1 MKILII
7 EDQILVARFI
17 QYQLQLTY
25 PDYCIEIAI
34 SVDEA
39 DKYMAAM
46 RPNLVLCDIQLG
58 DRIDG
63 IDLMKKYRQD
73 FIFSLI
79 FITSFQSK
87 EVIDRAAAVYPENYI
102 IKPMDES
109 RLYAGT
115 HLLIQRI
122 SQQRQ
127 GNRLKSAYLDRLSIA
142 EKKIIQLIAQNYTTK
157 EIAGTLFLSPHTV
170 KNTRHRICR
179 KLELDEEN
187 NALLAWAIKN
197 KDLLDL

>member
-1 MKILII
+1 MNILII
-7 EDQILVARFI
+7 EDQILLARFI
-17 QYQLQLTY
+17 QSQFQLTY
-25 PDYCIEIAI
+25 PDYCIEIAV

-39 DKYMAAM
+39 DRYMSAM
-46 RPNLVLCDIQLG
+46 QPNLVLCDIQLG

-63 IDLMKKYRQD
+63 IDLMKKYKQD

-87 EVIDRAAAVYPENYI
+87 EVIDRAAGVYPEHYI
-102 IKPMDES
+102 IKPIDES

-122 SQQRQ
+122 SQQMQVHRV
-127 GNRLKSAYLDRLSIA
+127 KSAYLDQLSAA
-142 EKKIIQLIAQNYTTK
+142 EKKIIQLVAQNFTTK
-157 EIAGTLFLSPHTV
+157 EIAAALFLSPHTV